1 MVITVQRS
9 QSPLILYFLHC
20 QKEDVD
26 VRVIENYFSGF
37 SSKTLDDIVDVDKIC
52 QSAGY
57 PGKSMMASLRP
68 ALFTAHRYQIE
79 Y

>member
-52 QSAGY
+52 QSAGVQEN
-57 PGKSMMASLRP
+57 R
-68 ALFTAHRYQIE
+68 
-79 Y
+79 